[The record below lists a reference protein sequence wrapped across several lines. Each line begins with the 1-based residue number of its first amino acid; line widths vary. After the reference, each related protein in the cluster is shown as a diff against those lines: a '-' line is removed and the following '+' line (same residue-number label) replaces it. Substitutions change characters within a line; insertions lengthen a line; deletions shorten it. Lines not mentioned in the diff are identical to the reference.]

1 MHGFGAREQN
11 LLSGAKPG
19 RVPENESSCTSKGTR
34 ELGCMVFGGRELSL
48 LSGAKSGKVPEI
60 ENSNISKATQ
70 ELVSSVFG
78 ARN

>member
-1 MHGFGAREQN
+1 
-11 LLSGAKPG
+11 
-19 RVPENESSCTSKGTR
+19 
-34 ELGCMVFGGRELSL
+34 MVFGGRELSL